1 MPTLTL
7 AWPSKAPCGGSR
19 LDNWPS
25 GLHVPVNG
33 AALASLGICSS
44 AQSLKHAS
52 VMFVA
57 SPPRPDV
64 RNAAVLL
71 PYSLARTD
79 SALPTPA
86 VCHAEKQT
94 VRLLSTQSGG

>member
-1 MPTLTL
+1 M
-7 AWPSKAPCGGSR
+7 SS
-19 LDNWPS
+19 DNVSS

-52 VMFVA
+52 VMLVA

-64 RNAAVLL
+64 RYATLPL
-71 PYSLARTD
+71 PYSLARKV

-86 VCHAEKQT
+86 VCHNEKQT
-94 VRLLSTQSGG
+94 VRLVSTQPGG